1 MVRSAAWGGGT
12 EASTAPDPHL
22 LRAVGGKIRELRGQR
37 KLSLQAL
44 SDLSGISIGVVS
56 EIERGIGNPSINTLV
71 QLAHALKIS
80 VAALFQV
87 PDQPSPVV
95 RKSERRTLD
104 TREDVEGDAKLEL
117 LTPSLTGALE
127 VVWVT
132 APPGYDTSATP
143 FSHPGEG
150 FGVVISGRHEVWLD
164 GTRHVLEA
172 GDSISYQCSTPHWYR
187 NPGPETVEAV
197 WVVTPP
203 TF

>member
-1 MVRSAAWGGGT
+1 VVRSAAWGG
-12 EASTAPDPHL
+12 AATAVGQDHDL
-22 LRAVGGKIRELRGQR
+22 LRKVGAKLRELRGQH

-44 SDLSGISIGVVS
+44 SERSGVSIGVVS

-71 QLAHALKIS
+71 QLAHALNIS
-80 VAALFQV
+80 VGQLFHV
-87 PDQPSPVV
+87 PEQQSPVV
-95 RKSERRTLD
+95 RKADRRTLD
-104 TREDVEGDAKLEL
+104 GRSGVAGDARLEI
-117 LTPSLTGALE
+117 LTPSLRGALE

-150 FGVVISGRHEVWLD
+150 FGTVLAGRHEVWLD
-164 GTRHVLEA
+164 GVCHVLEA
-172 GDSISYQCSTPHWYR
+172 GDSITYQCLTPHWYR
-187 NPGPETVEAV
+187 NPGPETVHAL